1 MLVLSRKVGEE
12 IVIKDEIKVR
22 VLRVSGNRAF
32 LAIEAPAK
40 VSVDRQEI
48 WLAKRRERHVA
59 GSRVSA
65 KVAGPE
71 ETRQS
76 MSGGESGSKPEPII
90 GASFVRRA
98 IPMLN
103 RAAGK
108 DRPEEDHTERDDDRG
123 VVQPSIFLN
132 GQPNSSSLRAA
143 VHRLIAANRECDG
156 PEIEFW
162 DDLTITNGELRP
174 ELQPAMLSIV
184 QELLLNACRHSKSK
198 RVLLGLSDDDG
209 YLSLQVQDWGIGFDY
224 ENAQPQ
230 KRGLK
235 GLRDLVAWLGGT
247 LEIDSERGK
256 GTCIVVEIPLLP
268 ETKRSDSTCE
278 HTPR

>member
-22 VLRVSGNRAF
+22 VLRVSRNRAF

-40 VSVDRQEI
+40 VSVDRREV

-59 GSRVSA
+59 GSCESA
-65 KVAGPE
+65 TVAGPE

-76 MSGGESGSKPEPII
+76 KSGGKSGSKPATIVD
-90 GASFVRRA
+90 ASVVRRA

-108 DRPEEDHTERDDDRG
+108 DRPEEDHADRDDDHR
-123 VVQPSIFLN
+123 VLQPDASLD
-132 GQPNSSSLRAA
+132 GQPNASSLRAA
-143 VHRLIAANRECDG
+143 VNRLIAVNRECDG

-174 ELQPAMLSIV
+174 ELQPAVSSIV

-256 GTCIVVEIPLLP
+256 GTCVIVEVPLSREVGP
-268 ETKRSDSTCE
+268 DSLSTG
-278 HTPR
+278 PRPR